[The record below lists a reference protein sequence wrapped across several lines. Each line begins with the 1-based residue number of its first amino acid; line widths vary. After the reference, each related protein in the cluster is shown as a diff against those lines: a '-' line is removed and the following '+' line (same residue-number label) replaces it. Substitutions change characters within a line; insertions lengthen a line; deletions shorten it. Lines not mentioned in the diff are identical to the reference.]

1 MSDLPV
7 MRGPKTH
14 FEKTHR
20 FEFNEIW
27 GGQKLSKIRY
37 DNGDY
42 RIADSLEQ
50 REWSPE
56 KTPLMRRSLRGKI
69 IAITRISQWIK
80 GVGPEWVI
88 LHFDPFS
95 IIRTETGRI
104 NDE

>member
-7 MRGPKTH
+7 IRDPKTH

-20 FEFNEIW
+20 FAFADVWEGRKISE
-27 GGQKLSKIRY
+27 IRY

-42 RIADSLEQ
+42 RINDLLEQ

-56 KTPLMRRSLRGKI
+56 KNPLMRRSLRGKI

-95 IIRTETGRI
+95 IIRTESGKI